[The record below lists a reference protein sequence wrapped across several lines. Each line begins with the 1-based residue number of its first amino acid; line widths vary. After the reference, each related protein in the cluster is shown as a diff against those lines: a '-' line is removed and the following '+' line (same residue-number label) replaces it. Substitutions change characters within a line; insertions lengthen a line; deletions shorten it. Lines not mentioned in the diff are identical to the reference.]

1 MRVLQAFLVV
11 FCLGLGLVQASA
23 EHQPNNEV
31 LAQLSQLSHEHE
43 VTAKEAETVMLEQ
56 GQAPFITIGQTAVV
70 PRVDHEEPF
79 SDNPLPAHPFGF
91 VSNAF
96 GAQGQF
102 PHLPHLGFSP
112 AADTELA
119 GINRLAS
126 ELRVKQATVAHQR
139 AELKNDANKLR
150 RLAQLLRSNRN
161 VLARNEKSLTQASSN
176 YLRAVQRYTARI
188 NNDVLAQL
196 KNDAASLAA
205 PGNAAAKEAPTATAL
220 APVVDGAAADAAAA
234 AASFFQQPA
243 FLEESVVISNENEE
257 EGENE
262 SEDHLESQAEAEAL
276 VQSEADA
283 EAEADAEV
291 DAEAEAE
298 DAAFVEMRSF
308 GADQLEA
315 EVESENMAHLEAE
328 QQVETDAETDAA
340 IASVVDTET
349 LAQAWAAHE
358 NAQAEYH
365 QSNPQEIARAAL
377 AVKEA
382 SVVEKFVH
390 ELEDSDQQ
398 EFLQHEREHSAL

>member
-1 MRVLQAFLVV
+1 MRVLQIFLAV
-11 FCLGLGLVQASA
+11 FCLGVGLVQAS
-23 EHQPNNEV
+23 ESQPNNEV

-56 GQAPFITIGQTAVV
+56 GQSPFINIGQTSVV
-70 PRVDHEEPF
+70 PGVDHEEAY
-79 SDNPLPAHPFGF
+79 SDNPLPIQSPGF
-91 VSNAF
+91 VSNAV
-96 GAQGQF
+96 GAQLSF
-102 PHLPHLGFSP
+102 PHLPSLGFSA

-139 AELKNDANKLR
+139 AELKNDAGKLR

-161 VLARNEKSLTQASSN
+161 VLARNEKSLTQASAN

-196 KNDAASLAA
+196 KSDAASLAA
-205 PGNAAAKEAPTATAL
+205 PGNAAAKNAPTATSL
-220 APVVDGAAADAAAA
+220 APVVDSAAADAAAA

-283 EAEADAEV
+283 DAEAEAEV
-291 DAEAEAE
+291 DADAE

-315 EVESENMAHLEAE
+315 EVESENAAHLEAE

-358 NAQAEYH
+358 NAQPEYH
-365 QSNPQEIARAAL
+365 ESNPQDIARAAL

>member
-43 VTAKEAETVMLEQ
+43 ATAKEAETIMLEQ

-79 SDNPLPAHPFGF
+79 SDNPLPAQPFGF

-112 AADTELA
+112 LADTELA

-196 KNDAASLAA
+196 KSDAASLAA
-205 PGNAAAKEAPTATAL
+205 PGNAAAKNAPTATSL
-220 APVVDGAAADAAAA
+220 APVVDSAAADAAAA

-283 EAEADAEV
+283 EAEADADV
-291 DAEAEAE
+291 DADV
-298 DAAFVEMRSF
+298 DAALVEIKSF

-315 EVESENMAHLEAE
+315 EVESENAAHLEAE

-358 NAQAEYH
+358 NAQPEYH
-365 QSNPQEIARAAL
+365 ESNPQDIARAAL

>member
-1 MRVLQAFLVV
+1 MRVLQIFLAV
-11 FCLGLGLVQASA
+11 FCLGVGLVQAS
-23 EHQPNNEV
+23 ESQPNNEV

-56 GQAPFITIGQTAVV
+56 GQSPFINIGQTSVV
-70 PRVDHEEPF
+70 PGVDHEEAY
-79 SDNPLPAHPFGF
+79 SDNPLPIQSPGF
-91 VSNAF
+91 VSNAV
-96 GAQGQF
+96 GAQLSF
-102 PHLPHLGFSP
+102 PHLPSLGFSA

-139 AELKNDANKLR
+139 AELKNDAGKLR

-161 VLARNEKSLTQASSN
+161 VLARNEKSLTQASAN

-188 NNDVLAQL
+188 NNDVLRQMQQ
-196 KNDAASLAA
+196 NAAALAA
-205 PGNAAAKEAPTATAL
+205 PAKSGAAAL
-220 APVVDGAAADAAAA
+220 APVVDTAAADASAA
-234 AASFFQQPA
+234 AASFFEHPA
-243 FLEESVVISNENEE
+243 SFLEESVSISNENEE

-262 SEDHLESQAEAEAL
+262 AEDHLEGQAEAEAL

-283 EAEADAEV
+283 

-298 DAAFVEMRSF
+298 VDADDAAFVEVRSF

-315 EVESENMAHLEAE
+315 EVESENAAHLEAE

-358 NAQAEYH
+358 NAQPEYH
-365 QSNPQEIARAAL
+365 ESNPQEIARAAL

-390 ELEDSDQQ
+390 ELEDSDQS
-398 EFLQHEREHSAL
+398 EFLQHEREQSAL

>member
-1 MRVLQAFLVV
+1 MRVLQIFLVA
-11 FCLGLGLVQASA
+11 FCLGVGLVNASA
-23 EHQPNNEV
+23 ERQPNNAI
-31 LAQLSQLSHEHE
+31 LAQLDELSHEHQQA
-43 VTAKEAETVMLEQ
+43 AKEAETVMLEQ
-56 GQAPFITIGQTAVV
+56 AQAPFFTIGQTASV
-70 PRVDHEEPF
+70 PGIDHEEAG
-79 SDNPLPAHPFGF
+79 SDNPLPAQPFGF

-112 AADTELA
+112 AADHELA

-139 AELKNDANKLR
+139 AELKTDANKLR
-150 RLAQLLRSNRN
+150 RLAQLLRSNRD
-161 VLARNEKSLTQASSN
+161 VLARNEKSLTQASAN

-188 NNDVLAQL
+188 NNDVLQQL
-196 KNDAASLAA
+196 KTDAASLAA
-205 PGNAAAKEAPTATAL
+205 PAQNAAPSATSL
-220 APVVDGAAADAAAA
+220 APVVDNAAADAAAA
-234 AASFFQQPA
+234 ASSFFQHPVL
-243 FLEESVVISNENEE
+243 LEESVVISNENENEE

-291 DAEAEAE
+291 DADV
-298 DAAFVEMRSF
+298 DAALVEIKSF

-315 EVESENMAHLEAE
+315 EVESENAAHLEAE

-340 IASVVDTET
+340 IASVVDTDT

-358 NAQAEYH
+358 DAQPEYH
-365 QSNPQEIARAAL
+365 ASNPQEIARAAL
-377 AVKEA
+377 AIKEA
-382 SVVEKFVH
+382 SVVEKFVN

-398 EFLQHEREHSAL
+398 EFLQHEREQSAL

>member
-1 MRVLQAFLVV
+1 MRVLQIFLAV
-11 FCLGLGLVQASA
+11 FCLGVGLVQASS
-23 EHQPNNEV
+23 ESQPNNEV

-43 VTAKEAETVMLEQ
+43 MTAKEAETVMLEQ
-56 GQAPFITIGQTAVV
+56 GQTPFLNIGQTAAV
-70 PRVDHEEPF
+70 PGVDHEEA
-79 SDNPLPAHPFGF
+79 STDNPFPIQAPGF
-91 VSNAF
+91 VSNAV
-96 GAQGQF
+96 GAQLSF
-102 PHLPHLGFSP
+102 PQLPSLGFSA

-139 AELKNDANKLR
+139 AELKNDATKLR

-161 VLARNEKSLTQASSN
+161 VLARNEKSLTTASAN

-188 NNDVLAQL
+188 NNDVLRQMQQ
-196 KNDAASLAA
+196 NAAALAA
-205 PGNAAAKEAPTATAL
+205 PAKADASAL
-220 APVVDGAAADAAAA
+220 APVVDNAAADAAAA
-234 AASFFQQPA
+234 AASFFEHPA
-243 FLEESVVISNENEE
+243 SFLEESVAISNENEE

-262 SEDHLESQAEAEAL
+262 AEEHLESQAEAEAL

-283 EAEADAEV
+283 DAEADAEV
-291 DAEAEAE
+291 DADAE
-298 DAAFVEMRSF
+298 DAAFVEVRSF

-315 EVESENMAHLEAE
+315 EVESENAAHLEAE

-349 LAQAWAAHE
+349 LAEAWAAHE
-358 NAQAEYH
+358 NAQPEYH
-365 QSNPQEIARAAL
+365 ESNPQEIARAAL

-390 ELEDSDQQ
+390 ELEDSDQH
-398 EFLQHEREHSAL
+398 EFLQHEREQSAL